1 MIEKYGNEKV
11 RKALLKKA
19 LGYDAEETVSE
30 YVESDDGVKLV
41 KKKVTK
47 KNVPPDVSAIK
58 MLMEEDGEKDIFTMS
73 DEELIAERNRLLII
87 LKEIQDEKGE
97 KGEKRKNEKP

>member
-11 RKALLKKA
+11 LKALLKKA

-58 MLMEEDGEKDIFTMS
+58 MLMEENGEKDVFAMS
-73 DEELIAERNRLLII
+73 DEELIAERNRLLIL
-87 LKEIQDEKGE
+87 LKEIQDKKGE
-97 KGEKRKNEKP
+97 KGEKGSN

>member
-11 RKALLKKA
+11 FKALLKKA

-58 MLMEEDGEKDIFTMS
+58 ILMEENSEKDVFAMS
-73 DEELIAERNRLLII
+73 DEELIAERNRLLNL
-87 LKEIQDEKGE
+87 LKEIQDKKGE
-97 KGEKRKNEKP
+97 KGEKGSN